1 MSLSL
6 LIRRSNTLAS
16 DLEPVPIEGIAAQ
29 GLTSIPL
36 LGTITAGLPIDI
48 HVEQESI
55 EVPAAWVTKNH
66 FALRVRGHSMVD
78 DNIQDGDII
87 VVRQQISAENGET
100 VVAQINGEQATLKR
114 LFIEA
119 DGVRLQPAND
129 AMEPIFLRH
138 EEVEILGIVKVIIRK
153 PRNN

>member
-1 MSLSL
+1 MSVSM
-6 LIRRSNTLAS
+6 LIRRAATLTH
-16 DLEPVPIEGIAAQ
+16 DLEPVPFDPLEGGGVVAV
-29 GLTSIPL
+29 PL

-48 HVEQESI
+48 HAEQESV
-55 EVPAAWVTKNH
+55 ELPSAWVTKNQ
-66 FALRVRGHSMVD
+66 FALRVRGHSMID

-119 DGVRLQPAND
+119 DGVRLQPANE

-138 EEVEILGIVKVIIRK
+138 EEVEILGIVQVIIRK
-153 PRNN
+153 PRH